1 MEDAARLDV
10 EIEAGR
16 GDADSAAQP
25 VAGGGAGGG
34 AQECPASQREVETLV
49 PEPPRAG
56 VEGVVEE
63 EESAPRAP
71 LVEEARVSVPAEA
84 QDVGVAAAVT
94 T

>member
-1 MEDAARLDV
+1 V
-10 EIEAGR
+10 
-16 GDADSAAQP
+16 
-25 VAGGGAGGG
+25 V
-34 AQECPASQREVETLV
+34 TLV